1 MPRKKQDTLTR
12 AERVRRRRGNTRPQR
27 RAKTVAAHAHAQA
40 ASGTPVV
47 VSRYGVLS
55 GTAVPVSGRVRRQ
68 VRVSRGRNTE
78 VVAAMP
84 AVSLG
89 WRWASLAL
97 SVFLIVLIAA
107 LWYAPVFRVEAPEVR
122 GLQYLDAGQVISR
135 LGVVGRSVFSL
146 NPALVAEQVEA
157 LPAVA
162 RVEVHVALPNRV
174 VVTVQERQPVLVWH
188 TGHKTWWVDAQGL
201 AFAPPAAKTPPQAL
215 QVQAAALPA
224 EAADVRPGEMQLLSP
239 AQVEALQTLAR
250 YLPQGTPLVFSPR
263 YGIGW
268 QAPEGWQVFVGQ
280 KLTHME
286 QRMVLYEAIARWLK
300 AQHIHPALV
309 NVASFRAPY
318 YRMEP

>member
-1 MPRKKQDTLTR
+1 MSRKRQDPLTR

-27 RAKTVAAHAHAQA
+27 RRAKTVAAHAPA
-40 ASGTPVV
+40 AGGAPVV

-55 GTAVPVSGRVRRQ
+55 GASVPVSGRVRRQ
-68 VRVSRGRNTE
+68 VRVPRGRNTE

-84 AVSLG
+84 AVALG
-89 WRWASLAL
+89 WRWLSLGL
-97 SVFLIVLIAA
+97 SLFLIALIAA
-107 LWYAPVFRVEAPEVR
+107 LWYAPVFRVDAPQVR
-122 GLQYLDAGQVISR
+122 GLQYLDPGQVAAR
-135 LGVVGRSVFSL
+135 LGVVGRPIFAL
-146 NPALVAEQVEA
+146 DPALLAQQVEA

-162 RVEVHVALPNRV
+162 RAEVHIGLPNRV
-174 VVTVQERQPVLVWH
+174 VVVVHERRPVLVWH
-188 TGHKTWWVDAQGL
+188 TGRKTWWVDARGL
-201 AFAPPAAKTPPQAL
+201 AFAPPVAETPVQAL

-224 EAADVRPGEMQLLSP
+224 AAADIRPGEMQLLSP
-239 AQVEALQTLAR
+239 AQVEALETLSR
-250 YLPQGTPLVFSPR
+250 YLPQGTALVFSPR

-280 KLTHME
+280 KLTHMQ

-309 NVASFRAPY
+309 DVASFRAPY

>member
-12 AERVRRRRGNTRPQR
+12 AERVRRRRGNTRPQPR
-27 RAKTVAAHAHAQA
+27 RAKTVAAHAHA

-55 GTAVPVSGRVRRQ
+55 GAAVPVSGRVRRQ

-78 VVAAMP
+78 VVASVP
-84 AVSLG
+84 ALALG
-89 WRWASLAL
+89 WRWLSLGL

-107 LWYAPVFRVEAPEVR
+107 LWYAPVFRVDAPEVR
-122 GLQYLDAGQVISR
+122 GLQYLDAGQVASR
-135 LGVVGRSVFSL
+135 LGVVGRPVFGL
-146 NPALVAEQVEA
+146 DPALVAEQVEA

-162 RVEVHVALPNRV
+162 HVEVHVALPNRV

-188 TGHKTWWVDAQGL
+188 TGRKTWWVDARGV
-201 AFAPPAAKTPPQAL
+201 AFAPPVAEAPPQAL
-215 QVQAAALPA
+215 QVRAAALPE
-224 EAADVRPGEMQLLSP
+224 EAADLRPGEMQLLSP

-250 YLPQGTPLVFSPR
+250 YLPQGTPLVFSAR